1 MTPTRFPLLAL
12 GSALLLLLVPGC
24 AGYRLG
30 PNAGLTQDASSI
42 SIVPFPN
49 QTPEPGL
56 APVLAAALRRQ
67 IQSEGALSLDT
78 RGQGDVLLTGNI
90 IAYERVGVSFQP
102 NDIITIRDF
111 EIRMTAEIRAIHRR
125 TREVLLEESVVGSSL
140 VRGFNDL
147 ASAER
152 QARPIIANDLAQKIT
167 DLIVEGE
174 W

>member
-1 MTPTRFPLLAL
+1 M
-12 GSALLLLLVPGC
+12 
-24 AGYRLG
+24 
-30 PNAGLTQDASSI
+30 
-42 SIVPFPN
+42 
-49 QTPEPGL
+49 
-56 APVLAAALRRQ
+56 LAAALRRQ